1 MNNTGLLEQASGFWT
16 HGNDAIPVHSSNFS
30 QHKTN
35 TGTLISQNKQ
45 TNKRKKTKQIKARW
59 HPLQY
64 SAGFF
69 FLEGVVWSRDARK
82 ERVIS
87 GVFGAV
93 VHKVCRGLGYLYPL
107 NARLYSQ
114 LVHCPSGMG
123 NVIGRVKLWRHPGR
137 CNTGRCNVQS
147 GIAVSPSTEA
157 KLSPSTDWEETFPSA
172 RSLTAQC
179 QNYTNVFTP
188 QTVQNQLSGDLAVDF
203 KAQLSLSADVKS

>member
-1 MNNTGLLEQASGFWT
+1 MIRSQSTPPISPNTKKYRNINKPKQ
-16 HGNDAIPVHSSNFS
+16 I
-30 QHKTN
+30 
-35 TGTLISQNKQ
+35 NKQ
-45 TNKRKKTKQIKARW
+45 THKRKKKKQIKARW

-114 LVHCPSGMG
+114 LVHRPSGMG
-123 NVIGRVKLWRHPGR
+123 DVIGRVKLWRHPGR
-137 CNTGRCNVQS
+137 CNTGRCTVQS

-172 RSLTAQC
+172 LSLTAQC

-188 QTVQNQLSGDLAVDF
+188 QTVENKLSGDLAVDF
-203 KAQLSLSADVKS
+203 QAQLSLSADV